1 MARVDNEGPTQSSV
15 DAERAAKEA
24 DKKSRDAKLQ
34 ESDRQSFGKLLSGQ
48 KNAKETA
55 GQQAKTQ
62 AESKQAEHKG
72 QAAHK
77 GAADG
82 ARTAQMA
89 RGGVMQHAKVM
100 EQAKGFQGAL
110 EGTQHKSAGD
120 DKGRVTTRDAGKGKD
135 KVESDDR
142 QGELIKKADA
152 RRDADVDK
160 ARVEARE
167 GQRPN
172 AAIGSGGS
180 SGGSAGGD
188 NGTGKDD
195 GSAAAAAAIQKSATT
210 SPTEKAAAKHDVKQ
224 IPPEMLE
231 KLVSTVYLAVT
242 EKGLKEFQ
250 IELKDGVLKG
260 AFLKIS
266 ADNGK
271 ISLSFSGLDAQT
283 KNLVES
289 SKGDLMRRLEKK
301 GLKLARLDVS

>member
-1 MARVDNEGPTQSSV
+1 MARVDNDSPTPSSME
-15 DAERAAKEA
+15 AERAAKEA

-34 ESDRQSFGKLLSGQ
+34 ESDRQSFGKLLQTQ

-55 GQQAKTQ
+55 GQAQKQQ
-62 AESKQAEHKG
+62 AEAKQGEGKA
-72 QAAHK
+72 QASQKSAQ
-77 GAADG
+77 DG
-82 ARTAQMA
+82 ARTAQLA
-89 RGGVMQHAKVM
+89 RGGMMQHSKVM

-110 EGTQHKSAGD
+110 ENTQQKSAGD
-120 DKGRVTTRDAGKGKD
+120 DKGRVTTRDAGKSKD
-135 KVESDDR
+135 KIENDDR
-142 QGELIKKADA
+142 QGDLIKKADTKK
-152 RRDADVDK
+152 DADVEK

-172 AAIGSGGS
+172 AAIGSDNKSGDDKGG
-180 SGGSAGGD
+180 
-188 NGTGKDD
+188 GKDD
-195 GSAAAAAAIQKSATT
+195 GSAAAAAAIKKAATSA
-210 SPTEKAAAKHDVKQ
+210 PIEKATAKHDVKQ

-260 AFLKIS
+260 AFLKIT
-266 ADNGK
+266 AENGK
-271 ISLSFSGLDAQT
+271 VGLSFSGLDAQT

-301 GLKLARLDVS
+301 GLKLARLDF

>member
-1 MARVDNEGPTQSSV
+1 MSRVENESRSESSQS
-15 DAERAAKEA
+15 AERAAKEA
-24 DKKSRDAKLQ
+24 DKKARDAKQ
-34 ESDRQSFGKLLSGQ
+34 TDESRQAFGKMLSGQ
-48 KNAKETA
+48 KAAKETTA
-55 GQQAKTQ
+55 QQAKSQ
-62 AESKQAEHKG
+62 AESKQTEQKG
-72 QAAHK
+72 QASAKQAEH
-77 GAADG
+77 G
-82 ARTAQMA
+82 ARSAQLA
-89 RGGVMQHAKVM
+89 RGGVLQHAKVM

-110 EGTQHKSAGD
+110 ENTQQKTSSNDQA
-120 DKGRVTTRDAGKGKD
+120 RVTTRDSGKQKD

-142 QGELIKKADA
+142 QGELIQKSE
-152 RRDADVDK
+152 RRKDADVEK

-172 AAIGSGGS
+172 AAIGSDAGKD
-180 SGGSAGGD
+180 SGGGGA
-188 NGTGKDD
+188 KDD
-195 GSAAAAAAIQKSATT
+195 GSAAAAAAAKKQPQAAAA
-210 SPTEKAAAKHDVKQ
+210 EKVAAKHEVKQ

-266 ADNGK
+266 AENGK
-271 ISLSFSGLDAQT
+271 VGLSFSGLDANT

-301 GLKLARLDVS
+301 GLKLARLDVG